1 MFSKSVQLTGIGVCL
16 LLVTGFAG
24 LSYAQDEVDEALPLG
39 DLRIFSEVFGKIK
52 SEYVDPVD
60 DSTLLK
66 GAIHGMVRELD
77 PHSSFLEPEE
87 LKELRITTDGKF
99 GGLGI
104 EVTIEDGLIKVIS
117 PMDSTPAFHAGIQPG
132 DLILMLDGAP
142 VQGMNLKEAVDKMR
156 GPPGSEIRLT
166 ISREG
171 EPDSIEVTLVRAII
185 KAASVKAQL
194 LQAGF
199 GYARL
204 SSFQSGSAQSL
215 RTKIAEL
222 KNRNGGALEGFV
234 LDLRN
239 NSGGVLNGAVEVSDL
254 FLSGGEIVSTRGRT
268 ELSAQ
273 SYTAL
278 PDDVIDGAPMVVLVN
293 GGSASASEIVSGALQ
308 DHQRAIIMGTKT
320 FGKGSVQTI
329 IPMDNRGAL
338 KITTA
343 RYYTPLNRSIQAIGI
358 TPDIVTEQTEF
369 AKVQSNQP
377 AVRESDLVDHLDSEG
392 GSDEAAPPILSNL
405 ELIDNDNQLKE
416 AFNLLKG
423 MALIQKRAK
432 TSG

>member
-1 MFSKSVQLTGIGVCL
+1 MFSKVVQLTGIQLCL
-16 LLVTGFAG
+16 LLVTGFPG
-24 LSYAQDEVDEALPLG
+24 LSYARNEANEALPLEG
-39 DLRIFSEVFGKIK
+39 LRVFSEVFGKIK
-52 SEYVDPVD
+52 SEYVDQVD
-60 DSTLLK
+60 DSTLLR

-77 PHSSFLEPEE
+77 PHSSFLEPED
-87 LKELRITTDGKF
+87 LKDLRIATDGKF

-132 DLILMLDGAP
+132 DLILMLDGMP
-142 VQGMNLKEAVDKMR
+142 VRGMSLKEAVDKMR
-156 GPPGSEIRLT
+156 GPPGSGVRLT

-171 EPDSIEVTLVRAII
+171 EPDPMEVTLVRAII

-194 LQAGF
+194 LQTGF

-204 SSFQSGSAQSL
+204 SSFQSGSARSL

-222 KNRNGGALEGFV
+222 KNKNGGSLEGFV

-239 NSGGVLNGAVEVSDL
+239 NSGGVLAGAVEVSDL

-358 TPDIVTEQTEF
+358 TPDIVTEQAEF
-369 AKVQSNQP
+369 IKAESNRP
-377 AVRESDLVDHLDSEG
+377 AVRESDLVHHLGNETGNDGTDSPLFSKPG
-392 GSDEAAPPILSNL
+392 
-405 ELIDNDNQLKE
+405 LIDNDNQLKE

-423 MALIQKRAK
+423 MALIRKRTK
-432 TSG
+432 VTG

>member
-1 MFSKSVQLTGIGVCL
+1 MFSKVVQLTGIQLCL
-16 LLVTGFAG
+16 ILVTGFPG
-24 LSYAQDEVDEALPLG
+24 LSFAQNDANDALPLE

-52 SEYVDPVD
+52 SEYVDEVD
-60 DSTLLK
+60 DSTLLR

-87 LKELRITTDGKF
+87 LKELRISTDGKF

-104 EVTIEDGLIKVIS
+104 EVTIDDGLIKVIS

-132 DLILMLDGAP
+132 DLILMLDGVP
-142 VQGMNLKEAVDKMR
+142 VRGMSQKEAVDKMR

-185 KAASVKAQL
+185 KAASVKTQL
-194 LQAGF
+194 LQTGF

-215 RTKIAEL
+215 RTKIADL
-222 KNRNGGALEGFV
+222 KNRNGSVLEGFV

-239 NSGGVLNGAVEVSDL
+239 NSGGVLAGAVEVSDL

-273 SYTAL
+273 SYHAR

-358 TPDIVTEQTEF
+358 TPDIVTELVEIT
-369 AKVQSNQP
+369 KSDSNRP
-377 AVRESDLVDHLDSEG
+377 SVRESDLADHLGSET
-392 GSDEAAPPILSNL
+392 GSDEAGSPLSSKPGL
-405 ELIDNDNQLKE
+405 VENDNQLKE

-423 MALIQKRAK
+423 MALIRKR
-432 TSG
+432 TSTGG

>member
-1 MFSKSVQLTGIGVCL
+1 MFSKIVRLTAIRFCL
-16 LLVTGFAG
+16 ILGAGFAG
-24 LSYAQDEVDEALPLG
+24 LSSAQNEADDALPLEE
-39 DLRIFSEVFGKIK
+39 LRIFSEVFGKIK

-77 PHSSFLEPEE
+77 PHSAFLEPQAF
-87 LKELRITTDGKF
+87 KELRLTTEGKF
-99 GGLGI
+99 SGLGI

-117 PMDSTPAFHAGIQPG
+117 PMDGTPAFHAGIRPG
-132 DLILMLDGAP
+132 DLILMLDGVP
-142 VQGMNLKEAVDKMR
+142 VRGMSLKEAVDKMR

-171 EPDSIEVTLVRAII
+171 EPDSMEIVLTRAII

-204 SSFQSGSAQSL
+204 SSFQSGSARNL
-215 RTKIAEL
+215 RTRIAEL
-222 KNRNGGALEGFV
+222 KNSNGASLEGFV

-239 NSGGVLNGAVEVSDL
+239 NSGGVLAGAVEVSDM
-254 FLSGGEIVSTRGRT
+254 FLGSGEIVSTRGRT

-273 SYTAL
+273 SYSAT
-278 PDDVIDGAPMVVLVN
+278 PDDVIDGAPMVILVN

-308 DHQRAIIMGTKT
+308 DHRRAIIMGART

-329 IPMDNRGAL
+329 IPMGNGGAL

-343 RYYTPLNRSIQAIGI
+343 RYYTPSGRSIQATGI
-358 TPDIVTEQTEF
+358 TPDIVTAHSEF
-369 AKVQSNQP
+369 TKAESGRA
-377 AVRESDLVDHLDSEG
+377 AVGESDLIDHPGDESGNEEDDRAFSPQPGLMESDS
-392 GSDEAAPPILSNL
+392 
-405 ELIDNDNQLKE
+405 QLKE

-423 MALIQKRAK
+423 MALIRKK
-432 TSG
+432 TEAAR

>member
-1 MFSKSVQLTGIGVCL
+1 MFSRVIRLTGIRLCL
-16 LLVTGFAG
+16 LLVIG
-24 LSYAQDEVDEALPLG
+24 LPGSSFAQDEANKALPLE

-52 SEYVDPVD
+52 SEYVDQVD

-87 LKELRITTDGKF
+87 LKELRISTDGKF
-99 GGLGI
+99 GGLGV

-132 DLILMLDGAP
+132 DLILMLDGVP
-142 VQGMNLKEAVDKMR
+142 VRGMSQKEAVDKMR
-156 GPPGSEIRLT
+156 GPPGSEISLT

-185 KAASVKAQL
+185 KAASVKAHL
-194 LQAGF
+194 LQPGF

-215 RTKIAEL
+215 RTRIAEL
-222 KNRNGGALEGFV
+222 KDRNGADLEGFV

-239 NSGGVLNGAVEVSDL
+239 NSGGVLAGAVAVSDL
-254 FLSGGEIVSTRGRT
+254 FLSEGEIVSTRGRT

-273 SYTAL
+273 SYSAL

-329 IPMDNRGAL
+329 IPMGDRGAL

-358 TPDIVTEQTEF
+358 TPDIVTEQTQITRTDS
-369 AKVQSNQP
+369 ARSS
-377 AVRESDLVDHLDSEG
+377 VRESDLVHHLDSEG
-392 GSDEAAPPILSNL
+392 ESDEDAPTLLSNL

-423 MALIQKRAK
+423 MALIRERSKA
-432 TSG
+432 SG